1 MGCVAPGAMVE
12 YLLHKYGPGKLMVPV
27 GGRQHADY
35 LQVMAL
41 DTPVQLAAARPLWVR
56 SCTLITTSQ
65 DMAVGYGK
73 GRIGCPYAA
82 M

>member
-1 MGCVAPGAMVE
+1 MGCVATGAMVD
-12 YLLHKYGPGKLMVPV
+12 YLLHKYDPGKLMVPL

-41 DTPVQLAAARPLWVR
+41 DTAVQLAAARPLWVH
-56 SCTLITTSQ
+56 SCTHMNTSQ
-65 DMAVGYGK
+65 DMADDYGK